1 MSDKLKITD
10 VLAKKMDWLTQ
21 RQSVLAKNIANSDT
35 LNYVPKDLKDKHF
48 QALVSRS
55 APVMIQKASR
65 EGHLSSDPLK
75 NRNVK
80 AAKSKDLY
88 ETSPSGNSVIL
99 EEQMIK
105 MSETQLDYQAM
116 VRLYKKHQD
125 MFKMALRGPS

>member
-1 MSDKLKITD
+1 
-10 VLAKKMDWLTQ
+10 MDWLTQ

-35 LNYVPKDLKDKHF
+35 LNYVPKDLKDKQF
-48 QALVSRS
+48 KSLINRS
-55 APVMIQKASR
+55 APVMVQKSSH
-65 EGHLSSDPLK
+65 EGHLSSDLLNK
-75 NRNVK
+75 GNAK

-105 MSETQLDYQAM
+105 MSKTQLDYQGM